1 MWDVAHQLWQSS
13 AHFYADRQGVVD
25 LARQASEGGSYLGLD
40 DMGLFWSVRPAYDPK
55 PEATQVYA
63 TTTAP
68 WVVRLSAL
76 VAASRCEL
84 AISPAVCAA
93 NSVRRGQR
101 AMASRVRS
109 ILP

>member
-1 MWDVAHQLWQSS
+1 VDVAHQLWQSS

-40 DMGLFWSVRPAYDPK
+40 DMGLFWSLRPAYDPK

-76 VAASRCEL
+76 VGGKQ
-84 AISPAVCAA
+84 V
-93 NSVRRGQR
+93 
-101 AMASRVRS
+101 
-109 ILP
+109 